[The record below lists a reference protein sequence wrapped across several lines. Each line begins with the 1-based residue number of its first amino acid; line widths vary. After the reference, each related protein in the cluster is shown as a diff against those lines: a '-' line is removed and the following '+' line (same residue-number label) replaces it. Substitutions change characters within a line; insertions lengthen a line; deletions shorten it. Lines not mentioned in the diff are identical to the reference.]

1 MVWMYSD
8 CVELYMTIYIA
19 NPNPCVFVMM
29 LAKQKQLPMNFLV
42 FLCVIFF
49 AALSVEMANNALC
62 VFVAKLE
69 TLHEIKVKEVMD

>member
-1 MVWMYSD
+1 
-8 CVELYMTIYIA
+8 MTTYIA

-49 AALSVEMANNALC
+49 AALSMKIANNSLF
-62 VFVAKLE
+62 VFVAKLKM
-69 TLHEIKVKEVMD
+69 LHEIKVKEVMEDRK